1 MPPRKSPQR
10 KPVPVT
16 RALREVADHVSAW
29 RRLRGLTQQQLAD
42 RAGVS
47 RNTVRALEAGTGST
61 SLENVLRILRAVG
74 LLDAVPEALDPMR
87 TDIGR
92 ARVDLPQRVR
102 TRDLSGGTDG

>member
-1 MPPRKSPQR
+1 MTTRKSPQR
-10 KPVPVT
+10 TPVPVA
-16 RALREVADHVSAW
+16 RALRDVAEHVSAW

-47 RNTVRALEAGTGST
+47 RNTVRALEAGGGST

-74 LLDAVPEALDPMR
+74 LLDVVPEALDPLR

-92 ARVDLPQRVR
+92 ARLDLPQRVR
-102 TRDLSGGTDG
+102 TRNLSGDGDG